1 MSTEVVV
8 FREGQEAVRI
18 RGLYS
23 PGLRTCSP
31 TDLLSDVARQTVF
44 AEIPALAVIED
55 HSGALVSI
63 IRERDLVGGARVR
76 GGCRFGHAPRL
87 RCRPARRASIPR
99 WWQPGCLMPVYGTCR

>member
-18 RGLYS
+18 CGLYS

-44 AEIPALAVIED
+44 AEIPALAVIEA

-63 IRERDLVGGARVR
+63 IRERDLVGRSRQRRVQVWACASPAVPT
-76 GGCRFGHAPRL
+76 GETGEHSSVVAPRML
-87 RCRPARRASIPR
+87 VA
-99 WWQPGCLMPVYGTCR
+99 GVL

>member
-8 FREGQEAVRI
+8 FREGQDAVRI

-63 IRERDLVGGARVR
+63 IRERDLVGALASAEGAGLGMRLACGADR
-76 GGCRFGHAPRL
+76 RDGRAFLGG
-87 RCRPARRASIPR
+87 
-99 WWQPGCLMPVYGTCR
+99 GTPDA